1 MAEVPL
7 PEPKAVRTVRIE
19 LPDLDDGEGMHPLD
33 PVAMMRANRKSVQ
46 IQALIGA
53 EARFLRH
60 ELADC
65 YLREGVNQAEVCA
78 PLAAAYYDML
88 KIQRVF
94 PQRVD
99 HMVVDNGKLVKHYKI

>member
-53 EARFLRH
+53 CEAFFFFFFFFFYIYIFL
-60 ELADC
+60 
-65 YLREGVNQAEVCA
+65 
-78 PLAAAYYDML
+78 
-88 KIQRVF
+88 VF
-94 PQRVD
+94 TL
-99 HMVVDNGKLVKHYKI
+99 VVFGFSGGFDFR